1 MTPRI
6 PRDIPGW
13 KFCPQHQEYFQEG
26 DVCEECAT
34 SREGMIY
41 CPDHDLWFKDGERCP
56 YDWRTCEKH
65 NLVYYYER
73 GVCPECEK
81 IFDAEEALAQKIADQ
96 AARLARKHQ
105 KELDAEVTR
114 AKITVGVLVLLGR
127 QDPDARL

>member
-1 MTPRI
+1 MQPRI

-13 KFCPQHQEYFQEG
+13 HFCQQHKEYYPEG
-26 DVCEECAT
+26 GVCEECGV
-34 SREGMIY
+34 SRVGMIY

-56 YDWRTCEKH
+56 YDWRTCNTH
-65 NLVYYYER
+65 GVVFYYEN
-73 GVCPECEK
+73 GACPECLKKYE
-81 IFDAEEALAQKIADQ
+81 AEDALAQKISTQ

-114 AKITVGVLVLLGR
+114 TKITVGVLVLLGR